1 MKELVEDYIRYLLI
15 DQGKSDNTIS
25 SYNFD
30 IQKFIDYL
38 ERNGIREV
46 NSIDHQTIELF
57 LVFVKNQEYSLST
70 TNRIIS
76 SLRQFFLFLV
86 REQVIDSNPMALIGN
101 VRSKESLPDV
111 LSSKKIEKLIAAPD
125 ITTNNGIRDRAL
137 LELMYATGLR
147 VSEVTDLKISDI
159 HLDLGF
165 IQTIGKGDKERIV
178 PIGEEATF
186 WLKKYLEEVYP
197 IYSKNKIDTQSM
209 FLTQRGKFFTRQGIW
224 KNIKKYSKI
233 AGINEDVSPHML
245 RHSFATHLLENGAD
259 LRLVQELLGHSDI
272 STTEIYTHISKHRLQ
287 EVYRQSFPR
296 AVEKSKEN
304 FNEI

>member
-1 MKELVEDYIRYLLI
+1 MEELVEDYIRYLLI

-76 SLRQFFLFLV
+76 SLRQFFLYLV